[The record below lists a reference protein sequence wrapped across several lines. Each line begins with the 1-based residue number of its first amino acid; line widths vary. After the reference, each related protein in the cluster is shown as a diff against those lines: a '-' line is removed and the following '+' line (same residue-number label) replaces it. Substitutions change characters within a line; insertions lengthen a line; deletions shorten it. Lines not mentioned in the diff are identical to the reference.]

1 MNFGEPHGAE
11 LTGMEDVAAERVG
24 VPWRSSRII
33 RNGVGDP
40 RRLHLDHVS
49 AHAADRSL
57 RVVTGTRRPG
67 AWRAATGTR
76 AGVPM
81 SGHAAMGTDDRRA
94 VATVN

>member
-49 AHAADRSL
+49 AHAADRA
-57 RVVTGTRRPG
+57 R
-67 AWRAATGTR
+67 
-76 AGVPM
+76 
-81 SGHAAMGTDDRRA
+81 
-94 VATVN
+94 

>member
-49 AHAADRSL
+49 AHAA
-57 RVVTGTRRPG
+57 
-67 AWRAATGTR
+67 
-76 AGVPM
+76 M
-81 SGHAAMGTDDRRA
+81 SAAMRGCPIRYRR
-94 VATVN
+94 